1 MEYTFYTIICKDE
14 NITDCYVGST
24 NNFNNRKSRHKTSCN
39 NPSVKEYPYKIY
51 QFIRENGGFD
61 NFKFVELEKQFCE
74 TEYDRLI
81 RERYWIETLN
91 ATLNTQIPSRTRK
104 EYNETNKEQIS
115 LYKKEYNETNK
126 DKINQQKKEYYKTN
140 RDKINQQFTCECGGK
155 YTHQHKTTHFKT
167 KKHQDYINTL
177 N

>member
-1 MEYTFYTIICKDE
+1 MEYTFYAIICKNK

-24 NNFNNRKSRHKTSCN
+24 NNFYRRKSNHKTSCN
-39 NPSVKEYPYKIY
+39 NPSVKEYNYKVY

-61 NFKFVELEKQFCE
+61 NFELIELEKQIFKTKE
-74 TEYDRLI
+74 QASI
-81 RERYWIETLN
+81 RERYWVETLN
-91 ATLNTQIPSRTRK
+91 STLNSNIPSRTKK
-104 EYNETNKEQIS
+104 EYHEKNKEQI
-115 LYKKEYNETNK
+115 L
-126 DKINQQKKEYYKTN
+126 QK
-140 RDKINQQFTCECGGK
+140 RDKQFTCECGGK